1 MCFTGHIKGTPFMRI
16 APSCRATVLAILA
29 VFAFSPPPKAAA
41 DTALVAVAANFAE
54 AAEAL
59 VAPFQE
65 ASGHDLSLTTG
76 STGKLYAQI
85 AAGAPFDV
93 MLSADAGT
101 PAQLLDGGNAVAGT
115 AFTYATG
122 QLTLWSSDFARI
134 GDDARA
140 ALADPALRFVAIANP
155 DLAPYG
161 VAARETLQSLG
172 LWDRLQTKIVMGQN
186 VGQTHAMV
194 ATGAA
199 EVGFV
204 ALSAVRSPRARIEG
218 SRWDV
223 PQDLYAPIRQD
234 AVLLRHGADN
244 AAATAFLDFLRSDEA
259 AAVID
264 AFGYMAGG

>member
-1 MCFTGHIKGTPFMRI
+1 MRI
-16 APSCRATVLAILA
+16 LPSFRAILVAILA
-29 VFAFSPPPKAAA
+29 VFALAPPPTAAA

-65 ASGHDLSLTTG
+65 ASGHKLTLTTG

-85 AAGAPFDV
+85 AEGAPFDV

-101 PAQLLDGGNAVAGT
+101 PAKLVDGGHAVAGT

-122 QLTLWSSDFARI
+122 RLTLWSSDPGRI
-134 GDDARA
+134 DDDGRA

-161 VAARETLQSLG
+161 VAARETLQSLR
-172 LWDRLQTKIVMGQN
+172 LWETLQPKIVMGQN

-199 EVGFV
+199 ELGFV

-234 AVLLRHGADN
+234 AVLLRHGAGN
-244 AAATAFLDFLRSDEA
+244 AAATAFLDFLRSDKA
-259 AAVID
+259 AAVIES
-264 AFGYMAGG
+264 FGYVAGD